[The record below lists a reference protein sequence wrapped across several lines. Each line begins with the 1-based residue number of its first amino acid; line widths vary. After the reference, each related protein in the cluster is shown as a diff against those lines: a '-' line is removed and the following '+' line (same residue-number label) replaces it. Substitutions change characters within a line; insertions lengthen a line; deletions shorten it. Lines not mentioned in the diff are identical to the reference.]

1 VVRRKQQ
8 GLKMRNLGLAL
19 TALIASFGLQVS
31 GANAVTFDYSYTCD
45 CGFGIT
51 GGSGEFFTT
60 PEGGGTYLITSNVV
74 FTGPPGTTLP
84 PNTYRNNN
92 NLLYYPPSP
101 YIFDTFGYSIINMG
115 DEVNESCT
123 SGGCFFNDTLGAFVN
138 TPVTSSITPTPLP
151 SAWTMLIT
159 GFIGLGFFAY
169 RGSKKTSTAALAAA

>member
-1 VVRRKQQ
+1 
-8 GLKMRNLGLAL
+8 M
-19 TALIASFGLQVS
+19 
-31 GANAVTFDYSYTCD
+31 
-45 CGFGIT
+45 
-51 GGSGEFFTT
+51 
-60 PEGGGTYLITSNVV
+60 
-74 FTGPPGTTLP
+74 P

-123 SGGCFFNDTLGAFVN
+123 SGGCFFNDTLAAFVN